1 VIAATN
7 DNAKILVRDT
17 PELHVLSRTPSIRKA
32 FGALVVP
39 TQKVAGFYPIR
50 NEKKPPPPCGAAGG
64 SGQVRGKSGDRL
76 PAVCCDEGG
85 RSSQQCAAAILPDPR
100 EELAAL
106 SLV

>member
-1 VIAATN
+1 VHLLFRL
-7 DNAKILVRDT
+7 KGL
-17 PELHVLSRTPSIRKA
+17 PA
-32 FGALVVP
+32 FIQSEMKKSPRYL
-39 TQKVAGFYPIR
+39 AGR
-50 NEKKPPPPCGAAGG
+50 RGG